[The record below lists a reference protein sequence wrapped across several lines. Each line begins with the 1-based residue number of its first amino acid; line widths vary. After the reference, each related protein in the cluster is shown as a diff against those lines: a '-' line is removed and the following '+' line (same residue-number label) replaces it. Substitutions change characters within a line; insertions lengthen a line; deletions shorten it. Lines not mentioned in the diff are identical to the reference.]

1 MSNDINHLDT
11 KDEGLKGIFCDR
23 FHDMTAGQPSEPRTN
38 KPCKEAN
45 VAQKPTDGVKET
57 NVAQKPTE
65 GVKDSKWEPVKGI
78 TSLDKLKE
86 CVKWAAIF
94 GGLNALLFY
103 WQQAGLLDSK
113 AAVPSMI
120 ICALLAG
127 LSIGWNAR

>member
-11 KDEGLKGIFCDR
+11 NDEGLKAIFGGR
-23 FHDMTAGQPSEPRTN
+23 FHDETSSTPPAKAVEKPKAAPRAVQSGTG
-38 KPCKEAN
+38 KA
-45 VAQKPTDGVKET
+45 
-57 NVAQKPTE
+57 
-65 GVKDSKWEPVKGI
+65 KDAKWEPIKDI
-78 TSLDKLKE
+78 TNMDKLKE

-120 ICALLAG
+120 VCALLAG

>member
-1 MSNDINHLDT
+1 MTDMNKEDQELAEIFSGEDKPLHPDT
-11 KDEGLKGIFCDR
+11 VHITLGKGV
-23 FHDMTAGQPSEPRTN
+23 S
-38 KPCKEAN
+38 K
-45 VAQKPTDGVKET
+45 KET
-57 NVAQKPTE
+57 TTANSEKTAQRDPHKPSHNF
-65 GVKDSKWEPVKGI
+65 KDGKWEPVKEI
-78 TSLDKLKE
+78 TNMDKLKE